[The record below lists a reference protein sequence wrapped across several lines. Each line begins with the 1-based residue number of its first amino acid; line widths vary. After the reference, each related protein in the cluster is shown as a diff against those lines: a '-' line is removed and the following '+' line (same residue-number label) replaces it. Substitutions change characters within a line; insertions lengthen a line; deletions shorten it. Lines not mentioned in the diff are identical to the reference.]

1 MDEGSTSTDD
11 DYQFYKTRFSSI
23 FDTSTFESR
32 VSWCFF
38 IICFSDCRMKTNFI
52 TQVIYLPGDN
62 DIGGEGTDHV
72 TRSKIERFNA
82 NFPNQIESVYGNIQF
97 VVVRIAQKKQNKNCK

>member
-1 MDEGSTSTDD
+1 MKEAPVPMMITN
-11 DYQFYKTRFSSI
+11 FTRPGLQAYLI
-23 FDTSTFESR
+23 LQDLNQR
-32 VSWCFF
+32 LDWCLH

-72 TRSKIERFNA
+72 TQSKIERFNA

-97 VVVRIAQKKQNKNCK
+97 VVVIIAY